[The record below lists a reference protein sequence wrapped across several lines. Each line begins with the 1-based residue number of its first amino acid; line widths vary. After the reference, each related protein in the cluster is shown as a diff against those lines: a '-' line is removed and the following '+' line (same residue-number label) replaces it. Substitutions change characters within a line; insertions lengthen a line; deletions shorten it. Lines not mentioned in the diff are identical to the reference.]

1 MPLECNELADILLF
15 ADDAKISKNIIDIND
30 KNNLQVA
37 LSSVTRWL
45 SMWLLSLNIIKCL
58 TLNIRR
64 INGDINEYY
73 ITTGKGDEIL
83 KNVKST
89 KDLGV
94 IIDNKLT
101 FKEHITD
108 KIKKANTMLGLIKRN
123 FRYLDEK
130 TFLLL
135 YKSLVRSQLEYA
147 SCIWYPYKLGLI
159 DIIESVQ
166 KRATKLIHK
175 LKNVPYNDR
184 LKILK
189 LPTLTYRRYRGM

>member
-1 MPLECNELADILLF
+1 MPLN
-15 ADDAKISKNIIDIND
+15 K
-30 KNNLQVA
+30 
-37 LSSVTRWL
+37 
-45 SMWLLSLNIIKCL
+45 IKCL

-73 ITTGKGDEIL
+73 ITTDKGDEIF

-89 KDLGV
+89 KGLGV

-108 KIKKANTMLGLIKRN
+108 KIIQANAMLGHIKKF
-123 FRYLDEK
+123 FRYLGEK

-147 SCIWYPYKLGLI
+147 SCIWYPYALGLKDNI
-159 DIIESVQ
+159 KSVQ
-166 KRATKLIHK
+166 RRATKLIPR

-189 LPTLTYRRYRGM
+189 LPALTSRKI

>member
-1 MPLECNELADILLF
+1 MPLN
-15 ADDAKISKNIIDIND
+15 K
-30 KNNLQVA
+30 
-37 LSSVTRWL
+37 
-45 SMWLLSLNIIKCL
+45 IKCL

-73 ITTGKGDEIL
+73 ITTDKGDEIF

-89 KDLGV
+89 KGLGV

-108 KIKKANTMLGLIKRN
+108 KIIQANAMLGHIKKF
-123 FRYLDEK
+123 FRYLGEK

-147 SCIWYPYKLGLI
+147 SYIWYPYALGLKDNI
-159 DIIESVQ
+159 KSVQ
-166 KRATKLIHK
+166 RRATKLIPR

-189 LPTLTYRRYRGM
+189 LPALTSRKI